1 MIAEFVYLKAERYD
15 LLAHRKNRER
25 IHHDLLRGQFELFQ
39 RDVLMRIGRQ
49 RREPVAIIFQR
60 IFDQRLHI
68 DFRFDLRRG
77 VIAPCDIEVDR
88 NREEEKVDA
97 CFAARAEWIRPGE
110 FSVHMNAHQLIS
122 AVAQHESGIQIGD
135 EVERIELNEQVVT
148 KKAVDVQPTAFRIQ
162 LDARTVLHRVRRDRE
177 IGRAGE
183 PRIIAG

>member
-25 IHHDLLRGQFELFQ
+25 IHHDLLRRQLELFQ

-77 VIAPCDIEVDR
+77 VIASNSAIAVPRC
-88 NREEEKVDA
+88 VDA

-122 AVAQHESGIQIGD
+122 AVAQRESGIQIGD